1 MEQLRKVA
9 FFLPVGTRI
18 FKSSILLPS
27 SGVSFFFF
35 KKNSCPHTSPDWEI
49 HHSLCTNSREL
60 ALPPVQKDQV
70 KLVPRQSHHTILILL
85 LISQMP
91 SSHFSIQLIFG
102 QLLTSLHHRFTLSRN
117 RFPLL
122 SHQDSVALFT
132 HLVPQ
137 TPYVKLYNLFC

>member
-9 FFLPVGTRI
+9 FCLPVSTKM
-18 FKSSILLPS
+18 FKSSMLLPS
-27 SGVSFFFF
+27 SGGFFVLTRAPAHVQVQTGRFITGSAPAPE
-35 KKNSCPHTSPDWEI
+35 N
-49 HHSLCTNSREL
+49 
-60 ALPPVQKDQV
+60 LPYCPVQKDQV
-70 KLVPRQSHHTILILL
+70 KLVPCQSHHTILILL
-85 LISQMP
+85 LISQMYN
-91 SSHFSIQLIFG
+91 SHFSIQLIFG

-122 SHQDSVALFT
+122 SHQYSVALFT